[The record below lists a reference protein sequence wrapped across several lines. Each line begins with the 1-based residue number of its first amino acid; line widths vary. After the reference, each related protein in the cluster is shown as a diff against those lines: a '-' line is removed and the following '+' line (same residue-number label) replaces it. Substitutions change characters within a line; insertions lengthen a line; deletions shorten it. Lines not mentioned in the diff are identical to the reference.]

1 MEPQPDVL
9 TLKRIYE
16 AERQADRI
24 VREAEGEA
32 AAILRNADEQAA
44 GLLDERRRRLA
55 TLRGEIL
62 EAAVSA
68 IDGEAEKLLED
79 ARSRTE
85 LWTRKK
91 ATGIDLIVER
101 LLEKVLP
108 S

>member
-32 AAILRNADEQAA
+32 AALLRKADEEAT
-44 GLLDERRRRLA
+44 GLLDERRRRLS
-55 TLRGEIL
+55 TRRGEVL
-62 EAAVSA
+62 EAAISA
-68 IDGEAEKLLED
+68 IEGEAEKLLEN
-79 ARSRTE
+79 AKSRTS

-91 ATGIDLIVER
+91 AAGVDLIVER
-101 LLEKVLP
+101 LLETVLP

>member
-1 MEPQPDVL
+1 MEPQTDVL

-32 AAILRNADEQAA
+32 AAILRDADEQAA
-44 GLLDERRRRLA
+44 GLIDERRRRLA

-68 IDGEAEKLLED
+68 IDAEAKKLLED

-91 ATGIDLIVER
+91 ASGIDSIVER

-108 S
+108 R

>member
-32 AAILRNADEQAA
+32 AAILRKADEEAA
-44 GLLDERRRRLA
+44 GLLDERRCRLSA
-55 TLRGEIL
+55 LRGEIL

-68 IDGEAEKLLED
+68 IDGEAEKLLEG

-85 LWTRKK
+85 LWTLKK
-91 ATGIDLIVER
+91 AAGVGLIVER
-101 LLEKVLP
+101 LLEMVLP

>member
-9 TLKRIYE
+9 TLRRIYE

-32 AAILRNADEQAA
+32 AAILRDADEQAA
-44 GLLDERRRRLA
+44 GLLDERRRRLT

-68 IDGEAEKLLED
+68 IDKEAEKLLED
-79 ARSRTE
+79 ARARTE

-91 ATGIDLIVER
+91 AAGIDHIVER